1 MATFYSATAA
11 NVIMA
16 LSIAET
22 ATNTNE
28 NTSTISWALKGWYVG
43 PSSGAGWYSNRYHD
57 ISVVING
64 TTAFSRG
71 SDVDALISIGTDHPN
86 EANALTIAS
95 GTMSISH
102 GSDGSKTLSAS
113 FSCKY
118 KWLATSAWSASG
130 TMALTQIARAS
141 QPSCIT
147 YPATTE
153 NIGYMGDTIYIH
165 TNRASASF
173 THTVRYAWG
182 SKSGTIGTNVEN
194 NIQWTIPIELASE
207 IPSQYSGWGT
217 IYCDTYYGGTF
228 VGTKS
233 VVFKASV
240 PSSTAPTVTITLE
253 RPRTT
258 TPAVTGYVQG
268 VDQLKVTISA
278 TGKYGATITS
288 YSSTVGG
295 TAYSGSTYTT
305 GILTKSG
312 AIRVTATVA
321 DSRGWKTTVS
331 KDITV
336 QAYTA
341 PAVTGVSSYRCKSAT
356 DASLNAAGAYICIKP
371 SGSITPL
378 GSTNGRKCTIYW
390 KKATET
396 GWQSKVLDMS
406 DYTVSGYVIVSADT
420 AASYNICV
428 RLQDS
433 FKLIDYYGSDVMSA
447 SAFIDILLS
456 SETDDAKRG
465 IAIGKVAELEDTVDL
480 GWKLVARKSIHSDD
494 WIECDT
500 LYSNN
505 GVELSHKTPYVDF
518 HYAKSTAD
526 YTARLIEMSKGVITA
541 INSISSGSDRRLK
554 KGIKA
559 IDDRYMQLIEALAP
573 KLYRYKKADGH
584 LSAGLIAQ
592 DVLQAER
599 QCGLDDSVL
608 VRGTGRYIPDPKD
621 PSKKIIDYFSIDYNC
636 LTVLQLQ
643 YFLCR
648 CKSLEDRIINMEK
661 DMAAL
666 KKEKEE

>member
-1 MATFYSATAA
+1 METFYSAVAA
-11 NVIMA
+11 DVKMA
-16 LSIAET
+16 LRVTE
-22 ATNTNE
+22 
-28 NTSTISWALKGWYVG
+28 TSTDVNSNSSVVSWALIGWLVG
-43 PSSGAGWYSNRYHD
+43 SNWYSNNSHD

-64 TTAFSRG
+64 ATVFSRASG
-71 SDVDALISIGTDHPN
+71 TKVTISIGTDHKTESNPV
-86 EANALTIAS
+86 TIAS
-95 GTMSISH
+95 GTATIPH
-102 GSDGSKTLSAS
+102 NADGSKTLSVS
-113 FSCKY
+113 FSCAY
-118 KWLATSAWSASG
+118 KWVASSAWSSSG

-141 QPSCIT
+141 QPSCVT
-147 YPATTE
+147 YPDTTQD
-153 NIGYMGDTIYIH
+153 IGYMGSTIYIH

-182 SKSGTIGTNVEN
+182 SKSGTIATGVEN
-194 NIQWTIPIELASE
+194 NCQWTIPLDLATE
-207 IPSQYSGWGT
+207 IPNQYSGWGT

-240 PSSTAPTVTITLE
+240 PSSTAPAVTITLE
-253 RPRTT
+253 RPRST

-288 YSSTVGG
+288 YSSTVDGA
-295 TAYSGSTYTT
+295 AYSGSTYTT

-312 AIRVTATVA
+312 AIRVTATVT

-341 PAVTGVSSYRCKSAT
+341 PAVTGVSAYRCKSAT

-406 DYTVSGYVIVSADT
+406 AYTLSGYVIVSADT

-447 SAFIDILLS
+447 SAFIDILLAS
-456 SETDDAKRG
+456 DSDTTKKG
-465 IAIGKVAELEDTVDL
+465 MAIGKVAEVEGALDV
-480 GWKLVARKSIHSDD
+480 GWNLIARKGFD
-494 WIECDT
+494 WQGMPLT
-500 LYSNN
+500 YF
-505 GVELSHKTPYVDF
+505 TPTVNVSGDYYGKYGC
-518 HYAKSTAD
+518 YAK
-526 YTARLIEMSKGVITA
+526 IGHVA
-541 INSISSGSDRRLK
+541 IVVLMVQIKSVSGSVPSEIQITLPDALK
-554 KGIKA
+554 A
-559 IDDRYMQLIEALAP
+559 VD
-573 KLYRYKKADGH
+573 H
-584 LSAGLIAQ
+584 W
-592 DVLQAER
+592 LQPSHPIVGQWGGTFLGVFR
-599 QCGLDDSVL
+599 QNQN
-608 VRGTGRYIPDPKD
+608 
-621 PSKKIIDYFSIDYNC
+621 SKV
-636 LTVLQLQ
+636 LTVLPASNVTAGTYLANGCYTFFVQ
-643 YFLCR
+643 
-648 CKSLEDRIINMEK
+648 
-661 DMAAL
+661 
-666 KKEKEE
+666 

>member
-1 MATFYSATAA
+1 MATFYSAVAA
-11 NVIMA
+11 DVRMA
-16 LSIAET
+16 LRITET
-22 ATNTNE
+22 GTDTNN
-28 NTSTISWALKGWYVG
+28 NSSTVSWALIGWLVG
-43 PSSGAGWYSNRYHD
+43 SNWYSNSSHN

-64 TTAFSRG
+64 ATVFSRA
-71 SDVDALISIGTDHPN
+71 SETKVTISIGTDHTT
-86 EANALTIAS
+86 EANPVTIAS
-95 GTMSISH
+95 GTATIPH
-102 GSDGSKTLSAS
+102 DSDGSKTLSAS
-113 FSCKY
+113 FRCAY
-118 KWLATSAWSASG
+118 KWVASSAWSASG

-141 QPSCIT
+141 QPSCVT
-147 YPATTE
+147 YPGTTQD
-153 NIGYMGDTIYIH
+153 IGYMGSTIYIH

-182 SKSGTIGTNVEN
+182 SKSGTIATGVEN
-194 NIQWTIPIELASE
+194 NCQWTIPLDLATE
-207 IPSQYSGWGT
+207 IPNQYSGWGT

-240 PSSTAPTVTITLE
+240 PSSTAPAVTITLE
-253 RPRTT
+253 RPRST

-288 YSSTVGG
+288 YSSTVDGA
-295 TAYSGSTYTT
+295 AYSGSTYTT

-312 AIRVTATVA
+312 AIRVTATVT

-341 PAVTGVSSYRCKSAT
+341 PAVTGVSAYRCKSAT

-406 DYTVSGYVIVSADT
+406 AYTLSGYVIVSADT

-447 SAFIDILLS
+447 SAFIDILLAS
-456 SETDDAKRG
+456 DSDTTKKG
-465 IAIGKVAELEDTVDL
+465 MAIGKVAEVEGALDV
-480 GWKLVARKSIHSDD
+480 GWNLIARKGFD
-494 WIECDT
+494 WQGMPLT
-500 LYSNN
+500 YF
-505 GVELSHKTPYVDF
+505 TPTVNVSGEYYGKYGC
-518 HYAKSTAD
+518 YAK
-526 YTARLIEMSKGVITA
+526 IGHVA
-541 INSISSGSDRRLK
+541 IVVLMVQIKSVSGSVPSEIQITLPDALK
-554 KGIKA
+554 A
-559 IDDRYMQLIEALAP
+559 VD
-573 KLYRYKKADGH
+573 H
-584 LSAGLIAQ
+584 W
-592 DVLQAER
+592 LQPSHPIVGQWGGTFLGVFR
-599 QCGLDDSVL
+599 QNQNSTV
-608 VRGTGRYIPDPKD
+608 
-621 PSKKIIDYFSIDYNC
+621 
-636 LTVLQLQ
+636 LTVLPASNVTAGTYLANGCYTFFVQ
-643 YFLCR
+643 
-648 CKSLEDRIINMEK
+648 
-661 DMAAL
+661 
-666 KKEKEE
+666 

>member
-1 MATFYSATAA
+1 MATFYSAVAA
-11 NVIMA
+11 DVKMA
-16 LSIAET
+16 LRVTE
-22 ATNTNE
+22 
-28 NTSTISWALKGWYVG
+28 TSTDVNSNSSTVSWALIGWLVG
-43 PSSGAGWYSNRYHD
+43 SNWYSNNSHD

-64 TTAFSRG
+64 ATVFSRASG
-71 SDVDALISIGTDHPN
+71 TKVTISIGTDHTT
-86 EANALTIAS
+86 EANPVTIAS
-95 GTMSISH
+95 GTATIPH
-102 GSDGSKTLSAS
+102 NADGSKTLSVS
-113 FSCKY
+113 FSCAY
-118 KWLATSAWSASG
+118 KWVASSAWSASG

-147 YPATTE
+147 YPASTE

-173 THTVRYAWG
+173 SHTVRYAWG

-258 TPAVTGYVQG
+258 TPAVTGYVQR

-288 YSSTVGG
+288 YSSTVDG
-295 TAYSGSTYTT
+295 TTYSGSTYTT
-305 GILTKSG
+305 GILAKSG
-312 AIRVTATVA
+312 AIRVTATVT

-341 PAVTGVSSYRCKSAT
+341 PAVTGVSAYRCKSAT

-371 SGSITPL
+371 SGSVTPL

-406 DYTVSGYVIVSADT
+406 AYTLSGYVIIPADT

-447 SAFIDILLS
+447 AAFIDILLAS
-456 SETDDAKRG
+456 DSDTTKKG
-465 IAIGKVAELEDTVDL
+465 MAIGKVAEVEGALDV
-480 GWKLVARKSIHSDD
+480 GWNLIARKNFD
-494 WIECDT
+494 WQGMPLT
-500 LYSNN
+500 YF
-505 GVELSHKTPYVDF
+505 TPTVNVSGEYYGKYGC
-518 HYAKSTAD
+518 YAK
-526 YTARLIEMSKGVITA
+526 IGHVA
-541 INSISSGSDRRLK
+541 IVVLMVQIKSVSGSVPSEIQITLPDALK
-554 KGIKA
+554 A
-559 IDDRYMQLIEALAP
+559 VD
-573 KLYRYKKADGH
+573 H
-584 LSAGLIAQ
+584 W
-592 DVLQAER
+592 LQPSHPIVGQWGGTFLGVFR
-599 QCGLDDSVL
+599 QNQNSE
-608 VRGTGRYIPDPKD
+608 I
-621 PSKKIIDYFSIDYNC
+621 
-636 LTVLQLQ
+636 LTVLPASSVTAGTYLANGCYTFIVQ
-643 YFLCR
+643 
-648 CKSLEDRIINMEK
+648 
-661 DMAAL
+661 
-666 KKEKEE
+666 

>member
-1 MATFYSATAA
+1 MATFYSAVAA
-11 NVIMA
+11 DVRMA
-16 LSIAET
+16 LRITET
-22 ATNTNE
+22 GTDTNN
-28 NTSTISWALKGWYVG
+28 NSSTVSWALIGWLVG
-43 PSSGAGWYSNRYHD
+43 SNWYSNSSHN

-64 TTAFSRG
+64 ATVFSRA
-71 SDVDALISIGTDHPN
+71 SETKVTISIGTDHTT
-86 EANALTIAS
+86 EANPVTIAS
-95 GTMSISH
+95 GTATIPH
-102 GSDGSKTLSAS
+102 DSDSSKTLSAS
-113 FSCKY
+113 FRCAY
-118 KWLATSAWSASG
+118 KWVASSAWSASG

-141 QPSCIT
+141 QPSCVT
-147 YPATTE
+147 YPGTTQD
-153 NIGYMGDTIYIH
+153 IGYMGSTIYIH

-182 SKSGTIGTNVEN
+182 SKSGTIATGVEN
-194 NIQWTIPIELASE
+194 NCQWTIPLDLATES
-207 IPSQYSGWGT
+207 PNQYSGWGT

-240 PSSTAPTVTITLE
+240 PSSTAPAVTITLE
-253 RPRTT
+253 RPRST

-288 YSSTVGG
+288 YSSTVDGA
-295 TAYSGSTYTT
+295 AYSGSTYTT

-312 AIRVTATVA
+312 AIRVTATVT

-341 PAVTGVSSYRCKSAT
+341 PAVTGVSAYRCKSAT

-406 DYTVSGYVIVSADT
+406 AYTLSGYVIVSADT

-447 SAFIDILLS
+447 SAFIDILLAS
-456 SETDDAKRG
+456 DSDTTKKG
-465 IAIGKVAELEDTVDL
+465 MAIGKVAEVEGALDV
-480 GWKLVARKSIHSDD
+480 GWNLIARKGFD
-494 WIECDT
+494 WQGMPLT
-500 LYSNN
+500 YF
-505 GVELSHKTPYVDF
+505 TPTVNVSGEYYGKYGC
-518 HYAKSTAD
+518 YAK
-526 YTARLIEMSKGVITA
+526 IGHVA
-541 INSISSGSDRRLK
+541 IVVLMVQIKSVSGSVPSEIQITLPDALK
-554 KGIKA
+554 A
-559 IDDRYMQLIEALAP
+559 VD
-573 KLYRYKKADGH
+573 H
-584 LSAGLIAQ
+584 W
-592 DVLQAER
+592 LQPSHPIVGQWGGTFLGVFR
-599 QCGLDDSVL
+599 QNQN
-608 VRGTGRYIPDPKD
+608 
-621 PSKKIIDYFSIDYNC
+621 SKV
-636 LTVLQLQ
+636 LTVLPASNVTAGTYLANGCYTFFVQ
-643 YFLCR
+643 
-648 CKSLEDRIINMEK
+648 
-661 DMAAL
+661 
-666 KKEKEE
+666 

>member
-1 MATFYSATAA
+1 MATFYSAVAA
-11 NVIMA
+11 DVKMA
-16 LSIAET
+16 LRVTE
-22 ATNTNE
+22 
-28 NTSTISWALKGWYVG
+28 TSTDVNSNSSTVSWALIGWLVG
-43 PSSGAGWYSNRYHD
+43 SNWYSNNSHD

-64 TTAFSRG
+64 ATVFSRASG
-71 SDVDALISIGTDHPN
+71 TKVTISIGTDHTT
-86 EANALTIAS
+86 EANPVTIAS
-95 GTMSISH
+95 GTATIPH
-102 GSDGSKTLSAS
+102 NADGSKTLSVS
-113 FSCKY
+113 FSCTY
-118 KWLATSAWSASG
+118 KWVASSAWSASG

-141 QPSCIT
+141 QPSCVT
-147 YPATTE
+147 YPGTTQD
-153 NIGYMGDTIYIH
+153 IGYMGSTIYIH

-182 SKSGTIGTNVEN
+182 SKSGTIATGVEN
-194 NIQWTIPIELASE
+194 NCQWTIPLDLATE
-207 IPSQYSGWGT
+207 IPNQYSGWGT

-240 PSSTAPTVTITLE
+240 PSSTAPAVTITLE
-253 RPRTT
+253 RPRST

-288 YSSTVGG
+288 YSSTVDGA
-295 TAYSGSTYTT
+295 AYSGSTYTT

-312 AIRVTATVA
+312 AIRVTATVT

-341 PAVTGVSSYRCKSAT
+341 PAVTGVSAYRCKSAT

-406 DYTVSGYVIVSADT
+406 AYTLSGYVIVSADT

-447 SAFIDILLS
+447 SAFIDILLAS
-456 SETDDAKRG
+456 DSDTTKKG
-465 IAIGKVAELEDTVDL
+465 MAIGKVAEVEGALDV
-480 GWKLVARKSIHSDD
+480 GWNLIARKGFD
-494 WIECDT
+494 WQGMPLT
-500 LYSNN
+500 YF
-505 GVELSHKTPYVDF
+505 TPTVNVSGEYYGKYGC
-518 HYAKSTAD
+518 YAK
-526 YTARLIEMSKGVITA
+526 IGHVA
-541 INSISSGSDRRLK
+541 IVVLMVQIKSVSGSVPSEIQITLPDALK
-554 KGIKA
+554 A
-559 IDDRYMQLIEALAP
+559 VD
-573 KLYRYKKADGH
+573 H
-584 LSAGLIAQ
+584 W
-592 DVLQAER
+592 LQPYHPIVGQWGGTFLGVFR
-599 QCGLDDSVL
+599 QNQN
-608 VRGTGRYIPDPKD
+608 
-621 PSKKIIDYFSIDYNC
+621 SKV
-636 LTVLQLQ
+636 LTVLPASNVTAGTYLANGCYTFFVQ
-643 YFLCR
+643 
-648 CKSLEDRIINMEK
+648 
-661 DMAAL
+661 
-666 KKEKEE
+666 

>member
-1 MATFYSATAA
+1 MATFYSAVAA
-11 NVIMA
+11 DVKMA
-16 LSIAET
+16 LRVTE
-22 ATNTNE
+22 
-28 NTSTISWALKGWYVG
+28 TSTDVNSNSSTVSWALLGWLVG
-43 PSSGAGWYSNRYHD
+43 SNWYSNNSHD

-64 TTAFSRG
+64 ATVFSRASG
-71 SDVDALISIGTDHPN
+71 TKVTISIGTDHTT
-86 EANALTIAS
+86 EANPVTIAS
-95 GTMSISH
+95 GTATIPH
-102 GSDGSKTLSAS
+102 NADGSKTLSVS
-113 FSCKY
+113 FSCTY
-118 KWLATSAWSASG
+118 KWVASSAWSASG

-141 QPSCIT
+141 QPSCVT
-147 YPATTE
+147 YPGTTQD
-153 NIGYMGDTIYIH
+153 IGYMGSTIYIH

-182 SKSGTIGTNVEN
+182 SKSGTIATGVEN
-194 NIQWTIPIELASE
+194 NCQWTIPLDLATE
-207 IPSQYSGWGT
+207 IPNQYSGWGT

-240 PSSTAPTVTITLE
+240 PSSTAPAVTITLE
-253 RPRTT
+253 RPRST

-288 YSSTVGG
+288 YSSTVDGA
-295 TAYSGSTYTT
+295 AYSGSTYTT

-312 AIRVTATVA
+312 AIRVTATVT

-341 PAVTGVSSYRCKSAT
+341 PAVTGVSAYRCKSAT

-406 DYTVSGYVIVSADT
+406 AYTLSGYVIVSADT

-447 SAFIDILLS
+447 SAFIDILLAS
-456 SETDDAKRG
+456 DSDTTKKG
-465 IAIGKVAELEDTVDL
+465 MAIGKVAEVEGALDV
-480 GWKLVARKSIHSDD
+480 GWNLIARKGFD
-494 WIECDT
+494 WQGMPLT
-500 LYSNN
+500 YF
-505 GVELSHKTPYVDF
+505 TPTVNVSGEYYGKYGC
-518 HYAKSTAD
+518 YAK
-526 YTARLIEMSKGVITA
+526 IGHVA
-541 INSISSGSDRRLK
+541 IVVLMVQIKSVSGSVPSEIQITLPDALK
-554 KGIKA
+554 A
-559 IDDRYMQLIEALAP
+559 VD
-573 KLYRYKKADGH
+573 H
-584 LSAGLIAQ
+584 W
-592 DVLQAER
+592 LQPSHPIVGQWGGTFLGVFR
-599 QCGLDDSVL
+599 QNQN
-608 VRGTGRYIPDPKD
+608 
-621 PSKKIIDYFSIDYNC
+621 SKV
-636 LTVLQLQ
+636 LTVLPASNVTAGTYLANGCYTFFVQ
-643 YFLCR
+643 
-648 CKSLEDRIINMEK
+648 
-661 DMAAL
+661 
-666 KKEKEE
+666 

>member
-1 MATFYSATAA
+1 MATFYSAVAA
-11 NVIMA
+11 DVKMA
-16 LSIAET
+16 LRVTE
-22 ATNTNE
+22 
-28 NTSTISWALKGWYVG
+28 TSTDVNSNSSTVSWALIGWLVG
-43 PSSGAGWYSNRYHD
+43 SNWYSNDSHD
-57 ISVVING
+57 ITVIVNG
-64 TTAFSRG
+64 NTVFSRASG
-71 SDVDALISIGTDHPN
+71 TKVKISIGTDHKTESNPV
-86 EANALTIAS
+86 TIAS
-95 GTMSISH
+95 GTATVPH
-102 GSDGSKTLSAS
+102 NADGSKTLSVS
-113 FSCKY
+113 FNCAY
-118 KWLATSAWSASG
+118 KWVASSAWSASG
-130 TMALTQIARAS
+130 TMSLTQIARAS
-141 QPSCIT
+141 QPSCVT
-147 YPATTE
+147 FPTTTE
-153 NIGYMGDTIYIH
+153 DVGYMGDTIRIH
-165 TNRASASF
+165 MNRASTSF

-182 SKSGTIGTNVEN
+182 SKSGTIATEVGDNVE
-194 NIQWTIPIELASE
+194 WTIPLDLATE
-207 IPSQYSGWGT
+207 IPNQYSGWGS
-217 IYCDTYYGGTF
+217 IYCDTYYGNTF

-233 VVFKASV
+233 VVFKASA
-240 PSSTAPTVTITLE
+240 PSSTSPTVSISLE

-278 TGKYGATITS
+278 TGKYGASITG
-288 YSSTVGG
+288 YSSTVDG
-295 TAYSGSTYTT
+295 TSYSGSTYTT
-305 GILTKSG
+305 GTLAKSG
-312 AIRVTATVA
+312 AIRVTATVT

-336 QAYTA
+336 QAYAA
-341 PAVTGVSSYRCKSAT
+341 PTVTGVSAYRCKSASDT
-356 DASLNAAGAYICIKP
+356 SSDASGAYICIKP
-371 SGSITPL
+371 TGSVTPL
-378 GSTNGRKCTIYW
+378 GSTNGRLCTVYW
-390 KKATET
+390 KKATEAS
-396 GWQSKVLDMS
+396 WQSKTLSMS
-406 DYTVSGYVIVSADT
+406 AYTLSGYVIVSADT

-433 FKLIDYYGSDVMSA
+433 FRQIDYYTPDVMSA
-447 SAFIDILLS
+447 SAFIDILLA

-480 GWKLVARKSIHSDD
+480 GWKLVVRKSIHSDD
-494 WIECDT
+494 WIECET

-621 PSKKIIDYFSIDYNC
+621 PSKKIVDYFSIDYNC

-643 YFLCR
+643 YFLRR

>member
-1 MATFYSATAA
+1 MATFYSAVAA
-11 NVIMA
+11 DVKMA
-16 LSIAET
+16 LRVTE
-22 ATNTNE
+22 
-28 NTSTISWALKGWYVG
+28 TSTDVNSNSSTVSWALIGWLVG
-43 PSSGAGWYSNRYHD
+43 SNWYSNNSHD

-64 TTAFSRG
+64 ATVFSRASG
-71 SDVDALISIGTDHPN
+71 TKVTISIGTDHTT
-86 EANALTIAS
+86 EANPVTIAS
-95 GTMSISH
+95 GTATIPH
-102 GSDGSKTLSAS
+102 NADGSKTLSVS
-113 FSCKY
+113 FSCTY
-118 KWLATSAWSASG
+118 KWVASSAWSASG

-141 QPSCIT
+141 QPSCVT
-147 YPATTE
+147 YPGTTQD
-153 NIGYMGDTIYIH
+153 IGYMGSTIYIH

-182 SKSGTIGTNVEN
+182 SKSGTIATGVEN
-194 NIQWTIPIELASE
+194 NCQWTIPLDLATE
-207 IPSQYSGWGT
+207 IPNQYSGWGT

-240 PSSTAPTVTITLE
+240 PSSTAPAVTITLE
-253 RPRTT
+253 RPRST

-288 YSSTVGG
+288 YSSTVDGA
-295 TAYSGSTYTT
+295 AYSGSTYTT

-312 AIRVTATVA
+312 AIRVTATVT

-341 PAVTGVSSYRCKSAT
+341 PAVTGVSAYRCKSAT

-406 DYTVSGYVIVSADT
+406 AYTLSGYVIVSADT

-447 SAFIDILLS
+447 SAFIDILLAS
-456 SETDDAKRG
+456 DSDTTKKG
-465 IAIGKVAELEDTVDL
+465 MAIGKVAEVEGALDV
-480 GWKLVARKSIHSDD
+480 GWNLIARKGFD
-494 WIECDT
+494 WQGMPLT
-500 LYSNN
+500 YF
-505 GVELSHKTPYVDF
+505 TPTVNVSGEYYGKYGC
-518 HYAKSTAD
+518 YAK
-526 YTARLIEMSKGVITA
+526 IGHVA
-541 INSISSGSDRRLK
+541 IVVLMVQIKSVSGSVPSEIQITLPDALK
-554 KGIKA
+554 A
-559 IDDRYMQLIEALAP
+559 VD
-573 KLYRYKKADGH
+573 H
-584 LSAGLIAQ
+584 W
-592 DVLQAER
+592 LQPSHPIVGQWGGTFLGVFR
-599 QCGLDDSVL
+599 QNQN
-608 VRGTGRYIPDPKD
+608 
-621 PSKKIIDYFSIDYNC
+621 SKV
-636 LTVLQLQ
+636 LTVLPASNVTAGTYLANGCYTFFVQ
-643 YFLCR
+643 
-648 CKSLEDRIINMEK
+648 
-661 DMAAL
+661 
-666 KKEKEE
+666 

>member
-1 MATFYSATAA
+1 MATFYSAVAA
-11 NVIMA
+11 DVKMA
-16 LSIAET
+16 LRVTET
-22 ATNTNE
+22 SADVNSNS
-28 NTSTISWALKGWYVG
+28 STVSWALIGWLVG
-43 PSSGAGWYSNRYHD
+43 SNWYSNNSHD

-64 TTAFSRG
+64 ATVFSRASG
-71 SDVDALISIGTDHPN
+71 TKVTISIGTDHTT
-86 EANALTIAS
+86 EANPVTIAS
-95 GTMSISH
+95 GTATIPH
-102 GSDGSKTLSAS
+102 NADGSKTLSVS
-113 FSCKY
+113 FSCAY
-118 KWLATSAWSASG
+118 KWVASSAWSASG

-182 SKSGTIGTNVEN
+182 SKSGTIATGVEN
-194 NIQWTIPIELASE
+194 NCQWTIPLDLATE
-207 IPSQYSGWGT
+207 IPNQYSGWGS
-217 IYCDTYYGGTF
+217 IYCDTYYGSTF
-228 VGTKS
+228 IGTKS

-240 PSSTAPTVTITLE
+240 PSSTAPAVTITLE
-253 RPRTT
+253 RPRST

-288 YSSTVGG
+288 YSSTVDG
-295 TAYSGSTYTT
+295 TTYSGSTYTT
-305 GILTKSG
+305 GILAKSG
-312 AIRVTATVA
+312 AIRVTATIT

-341 PAVTGVSSYRCKSAT
+341 PAVTSVSAYRCKSAT

-406 DYTVSGYVIVSADT
+406 AYTLSGYVIVSADT

-447 SAFIDILLS
+447 SAFIDILLAS
-456 SETDDAKRG
+456 DSDTTKKG
-465 IAIGKVAELEDTVDL
+465 MAIGKVAEVEGALDV
-480 GWKLVARKSIHSDD
+480 GWNLIARKNFD
-494 WIECDT
+494 WQGMPIT
-500 LYSNN
+500 YF
-505 GVELSHKTPYVDF
+505 TPTVNVSGEYYGKYGC
-518 HYAKSTAD
+518 YAK
-526 YTARLIEMSKGVITA
+526 IGHVA
-541 INSISSGSDRRLK
+541 IVVLMVQIKSVSGSVPSEIQITLPDALK
-554 KGIKA
+554 A
-559 IDDRYMQLIEALAP
+559 VD
-573 KLYRYKKADGH
+573 H
-584 LSAGLIAQ
+584 W
-592 DVLQAER
+592 LQPSHPIVGQWGGTFLGVFR
-599 QCGLDDSVL
+599 QNQN
-608 VRGTGRYIPDPKD
+608 
-621 PSKKIIDYFSIDYNC
+621 SKV
-636 LTVLQLQ
+636 LTVLPASGITSGTYLANGCYTFFVQ
-643 YFLCR
+643 
-648 CKSLEDRIINMEK
+648 
-661 DMAAL
+661 
-666 KKEKEE
+666 

>member
-1 MATFYSATAA
+1 MATFYSAVAA
-11 NVIMA
+11 DVRMA
-16 LSIAET
+16 LRITET
-22 ATNTNE
+22 GTDTNSNS
-28 NTSTISWALKGWYVG
+28 STVSWALIGWFVG
-43 PSSGAGWYSNRYHD
+43 SNWYSNDSHD

-64 TTAFSRG
+64 ATVFSRASG
-71 SDVDALISIGTDHPN
+71 TKVKISIGTDHAS
-86 EANALTIAS
+86 EANPVTIAS
-95 GTMSISH
+95 GTATIPH
-102 GSDGSKTLSAS
+102 DSDGSKTLSAS
-113 FSCKY
+113 FSCAY
-118 KWLATSAWSASG
+118 KWVASSAWSASG

-147 YPATTE
+147 YPASTE

-173 THTVRYAWG
+173 THTLRYAWG
-182 SKSGTIGTNVEN
+182 SKTGTIGTNVEN

-207 IPSQYSGWGT
+207 IPSQYNGWGT
-217 IYCDTYYGGTF
+217 IYCDTYYGSTF
-228 VGTKS
+228 IGTKS

-295 TAYSGSTYTT
+295 TAYSGSAYTT

-356 DASLNAAGAYICIKP
+356 DASLNATGAYICIKP

-406 DYTVSGYVIVSADT
+406 AYTVSGYVIVSADT

-447 SAFIDILLS
+447 AAFVDILLAS
-456 SETDDAKRG
+456 DSDTTKKG
-465 IAIGKVAELEDTVDL
+465 MAIGKVAEVEGALDV
-480 GWKLVARKSIHSDD
+480 GWNLIARKGFD
-494 WIECDT
+494 WQGMPLT
-500 LYSNN
+500 YF
-505 GVELSHKTPYVDF
+505 TPTVNVSGEYYGKYGC
-518 HYAKSTAD
+518 YAK
-526 YTARLIEMSKGVITA
+526 IGHVA
-541 INSISSGSDRRLK
+541 IVVLMVQIKSVSGSVPSEIQITLPDALK
-554 KGIKA
+554 A
-559 IDDRYMQLIEALAP
+559 VD
-573 KLYRYKKADGH
+573 H
-584 LSAGLIAQ
+584 W
-592 DVLQAER
+592 LQPSHPIVGQWGGTFLGVFR
-599 QCGLDDSVL
+599 QNQN
-608 VRGTGRYIPDPKD
+608 
-621 PSKKIIDYFSIDYNC
+621 SKV
-636 LTVLQLQ
+636 LTVLPASGVTAGTYLANGCYTFFVQ
-643 YFLCR
+643 
-648 CKSLEDRIINMEK
+648 
-661 DMAAL
+661 
-666 KKEKEE
+666 

>member
-1 MATFYSATAA
+1 MATFYSAVAA
-11 NVIMA
+11 DVKMA
-16 LSIAET
+16 LRVTE
-22 ATNTNE
+22 
-28 NTSTISWALKGWYVG
+28 TSTDVNSNSSVVSWALIGWLVG
-43 PSSGAGWYSNRYHD
+43 SNWYSNDSHD
-57 ISVVING
+57 ITIIVNG
-64 TTAFSRG
+64 NTVFSRASG
-71 SDVDALISIGTDHPN
+71 TKVKISIGTDHKTESNPV
-86 EANALTIAS
+86 TIAS
-95 GTMSISH
+95 GTATVPH
-102 GSDGSKTLSAS
+102 NADGSKTLSVS
-113 FSCKY
+113 FNCAY
-118 KWLATSAWSASG
+118 KWVASSAWSASG

-182 SKSGTIGTNVEN
+182 SKSGTIATGVGDNTK
-194 NIQWTIPIELASE
+194 WTIPLDLATE
-207 IPSQYSGWGT
+207 IPNQYSGWGS
-217 IYCDTYYGGTF
+217 IYCDTYYGSTF

-233 VVFKASV
+233 VVFKASA
-240 PSSTAPTVTITLE
+240 PSSTSPTVSISLE

-288 YSSTVGG
+288 YSSTVDG
-295 TAYSGSTYTT
+295 TTYSGSTYTT
-305 GILTKSG
+305 GILAKSG
-312 AIRVTATVA
+312 AIRVTATVT

-341 PAVTGVSSYRCKSAT
+341 PAVTGVSAYRCKSAT

-406 DYTVSGYVIVSADT
+406 AYTLSGYVIVSADT

-447 SAFIDILLS
+447 SAFIDILLAS
-456 SETDDAKRG
+456 DSDTTKKG
-465 IAIGKVAELEDTVDL
+465 MAIGKVAEVEGALDV
-480 GWKLVARKSIHSDD
+480 GWNLIARKGFD
-494 WIECDT
+494 WQGMPLT
-500 LYSNN
+500 YF
-505 GVELSHKTPYVDF
+505 TPTVNVSGEYYGKYGC
-518 HYAKSTAD
+518 YAK
-526 YTARLIEMSKGVITA
+526 IGHVA
-541 INSISSGSDRRLK
+541 IVVLMVQIKSVSGSVPSEIQITLPDALK
-554 KGIKA
+554 A
-559 IDDRYMQLIEALAP
+559 VD
-573 KLYRYKKADGH
+573 H
-584 LSAGLIAQ
+584 W
-592 DVLQAER
+592 LQPSHPIVGQWGGTFLGVFR
-599 QCGLDDSVL
+599 QNQN
-608 VRGTGRYIPDPKD
+608 
-621 PSKKIIDYFSIDYNC
+621 SKV
-636 LTVLQLQ
+636 LTVLPASNVTAGTYLANGCYTFFVQ
-643 YFLCR
+643 
-648 CKSLEDRIINMEK
+648 
-661 DMAAL
+661 
-666 KKEKEE
+666 

>member
-1 MATFYSATAA
+1 MATFYSAVAA
-11 NVIMA
+11 DVKMA
-16 LSIAET
+16 LRVTE
-22 ATNTNE
+22 
-28 NTSTISWALKGWYVG
+28 TSTDVNSNSSTVSWALIGWL
-43 PSSGAGWYSNRYHD
+43 AGSNWYSNNSHD

-64 TTAFSRG
+64 ATVFSRASG
-71 SDVDALISIGTDHPN
+71 TKVTISIGTDHTT
-86 EANALTIAS
+86 EANPVTIAS
-95 GTMSISH
+95 GTATIPH
-102 GSDGSKTLSAS
+102 NADGSKTLSVS
-113 FSCKY
+113 FSCAY
-118 KWLATSAWSASG
+118 KWVASSAWSASG

-147 YPATTE
+147 YPASTE

-288 YSSTVGG
+288 YSSTVDG
-295 TAYSGSTYTT
+295 TTYSGSTYTT
-305 GILTKSG
+305 GILAKSG
-312 AIRVTATVA
+312 AIRVTATVT

-341 PAVTGVSSYRCKSAT
+341 PAVTGVSAYRCKSAT

-406 DYTVSGYVIVSADT
+406 AYRLSGYVIVSADT

-447 SAFIDILLS
+447 SAFIDILLAS
-456 SETDDAKRG
+456 DSDTTKKG
-465 IAIGKVAELEDTVDL
+465 MAIGKVAEVEGALDV
-480 GWKLVARKSIHSDD
+480 GWNLIARKNFD
-494 WIECDT
+494 WQGMPLT
-500 LYSNN
+500 YF
-505 GVELSHKTPYVDF
+505 TPTVNVSGEYYGKYGC
-518 HYAKSTAD
+518 YAK
-526 YTARLIEMSKGVITA
+526 IGHVA
-541 INSISSGSDRRLK
+541 IVVLMVQIKSVSGSVPSEIQITLPDALK
-554 KGIKA
+554 A
-559 IDDRYMQLIEALAP
+559 VD
-573 KLYRYKKADGH
+573 H
-584 LSAGLIAQ
+584 W
-592 DVLQAER
+592 LQPSHPIVGQWGGTFLGVFR
-599 QCGLDDSVL
+599 QNQNSTV
-608 VRGTGRYIPDPKD
+608 
-621 PSKKIIDYFSIDYNC
+621 
-636 LTVLQLQ
+636 LTVLPASNVTAGTYLANGCYTFFVQ
-643 YFLCR
+643 
-648 CKSLEDRIINMEK
+648 
-661 DMAAL
+661 
-666 KKEKEE
+666 

>member
-1 MATFYSATAA
+1 MATFYSAVAA
-11 NVIMA
+11 DVKMA
-16 LSIAET
+16 LRVTE
-22 ATNTNE
+22 
-28 NTSTISWALKGWYVG
+28 TSTDVNSNSSTVSWALIGWLVG
-43 PSSGAGWYSNRYHD
+43 SNWYSNNSHD

-64 TTAFSRG
+64 ATVFSRASG
-71 SDVDALISIGTDHPN
+71 TKVTISIGTDHTT
-86 EANALTIAS
+86 EANPVTIAS
-95 GTMSISH
+95 GTATITH
-102 GSDGSKTLSAS
+102 NADGSKTLSVS
-113 FSCKY
+113 FSCAY
-118 KWLATSAWSASG
+118 KWVASSAWSASG

-147 YPATTE
+147 YPASTE

-182 SKSGTIGTNVEN
+182 SKSGTIATGVGDNTK
-194 NIQWTIPIELASE
+194 WTIPLDLATE
-207 IPSQYSGWGT
+207 IPNQYSGWGT

-288 YSSTVGG
+288 YSSTVDG
-295 TAYSGSTYTT
+295 TTYSGSTYTT
-305 GILTKSG
+305 GMLAKSG
-312 AIRVTATVA
+312 AIRVTATVT

-341 PAVTGVSSYRCKSAT
+341 PAVTGVSAYRCKSAT

-406 DYTVSGYVIVSADT
+406 AYTLSGYVIVSADT

-447 SAFIDILLS
+447 SAFIDILLAS
-456 SETDDAKRG
+456 DSDTTKKG
-465 IAIGKVAELEDTVDL
+465 MAIGKVAEVEGALDV
-480 GWKLVARKSIHSDD
+480 GWNLIARKGFD
-494 WIECDT
+494 WQGMPLT
-500 LYSNN
+500 YF
-505 GVELSHKTPYVDF
+505 TPTVNVSGEYYGKYGC
-518 HYAKSTAD
+518 YAK
-526 YTARLIEMSKGVITA
+526 IGHVA
-541 INSISSGSDRRLK
+541 IVVLMVQIKSVSGSVPSEIQITLPDALK
-554 KGIKA
+554 A
-559 IDDRYMQLIEALAP
+559 VD
-573 KLYRYKKADGH
+573 H
-584 LSAGLIAQ
+584 W
-592 DVLQAER
+592 LQPSHPIVGQWGGTFLGVFR
-599 QCGLDDSVL
+599 QNQN
-608 VRGTGRYIPDPKD
+608 
-621 PSKKIIDYFSIDYNC
+621 SKV
-636 LTVLQLQ
+636 LTVLPASGITAGTYLANGCYTFFVQ
-643 YFLCR
+643 
-648 CKSLEDRIINMEK
+648 
-661 DMAAL
+661 
-666 KKEKEE
+666 

>member
-1 MATFYSATAA
+1 MATFYSAVAA
-11 NVIMA
+11 DVKMA
-16 LSIAET
+16 LRVTE
-22 ATNTNE
+22 
-28 NTSTISWALKGWYVG
+28 TSTDVNSNSSTVSWALIGWLVG
-43 PSSGAGWYSNRYHD
+43 SNWYSNNSHD

-64 TTAFSRG
+64 ATVFSRASG
-71 SDVDALISIGTDHPN
+71 TKVTISIGTDHTT
-86 EANALTIAS
+86 EANPVTIAS
-95 GTMSISH
+95 GTATIPH
-102 GSDGSKTLSAS
+102 NADGSKTLSVS
-113 FSCKY
+113 FSCAY
-118 KWLATSAWSASG
+118 KWVASSAWSASG

-153 NIGYMGDTIYIH
+153 NIGYMGDNIYIH

-173 THTVRYAWG
+173 THTLRYAWG
-182 SKSGTIGTNVEN
+182 SKSGTIATGVGDNTK
-194 NIQWTIPIELASE
+194 WTIPLDLATE
-207 IPSQYSGWGT
+207 IPNQYSGWGS
-217 IYCDTYYGGTF
+217 IYCDTYYGSTYI
-228 VGTKS
+228 GTKS

-240 PSSTAPTVTITLE
+240 PSSTAPAVTITLE

-288 YSSTVGG
+288 YSSTVDGA
-295 TAYSGSTYTT
+295 AYSGSTYTT

-312 AIRVTATVA
+312 AIRVTATVT

-341 PAVTGVSSYRCKSAT
+341 PAVTGVSAYRCKSAT

-406 DYTVSGYVIVSADT
+406 AYTLSGYVIVSADT

-447 SAFIDILLS
+447 SAFIDILLAS
-456 SETDDAKRG
+456 DSDTTKKG
-465 IAIGKVAELEDTVDL
+465 MAIGKVAEVEGALDV
-480 GWKLVARKSIHSDD
+480 GWNLIARKGFD
-494 WIECDT
+494 WQGMPLT
-500 LYSNN
+500 YF
-505 GVELSHKTPYVDF
+505 TPTVNVSGEYYGKYGC
-518 HYAKSTAD
+518 YAK
-526 YTARLIEMSKGVITA
+526 IGHVA
-541 INSISSGSDRRLK
+541 IVVLMVQIKSVSGSVPSEIQITLPDALK
-554 KGIKA
+554 A
-559 IDDRYMQLIEALAP
+559 VD
-573 KLYRYKKADGH
+573 H
-584 LSAGLIAQ
+584 W
-592 DVLQAER
+592 LQPSHPIVGQWGGTFLGVFR
-599 QCGLDDSVL
+599 QNQN
-608 VRGTGRYIPDPKD
+608 
-621 PSKKIIDYFSIDYNC
+621 SKV
-636 LTVLQLQ
+636 LTVLPASNVTAGTYLANGCYTFFVQ
-643 YFLCR
+643 
-648 CKSLEDRIINMEK
+648 
-661 DMAAL
+661 
-666 KKEKEE
+666 

>member
-1 MATFYSATAA
+1 METFYSAVAA
-11 NVIMA
+11 DVKMA
-16 LSIAET
+16 LRVTE
-22 ATNTNE
+22 
-28 NTSTISWALKGWYVG
+28 TSTDVNSNSSVVSWALIGWLVG
-43 PSSGAGWYSNRYHD
+43 SNWYSNNSHD

-64 TTAFSRG
+64 ATVFSRASG
-71 SDVDALISIGTDHPN
+71 TKVTISIGTDHKTESNPV
-86 EANALTIAS
+86 TIAS
-95 GTMSISH
+95 GTATIPH
-102 GSDGSKTLSAS
+102 NADGSKTLSVS
-113 FSCKY
+113 FSCAY
-118 KWLATSAWSASG
+118 KWVASSAWSSSG

-141 QPSCIT
+141 QPSCVT
-147 YPATTE
+147 YPDTTQD
-153 NIGYMGDTIYIH
+153 IGYMGSTIYIH

-182 SKSGTIGTNVEN
+182 SKSGTIATGVEN
-194 NIQWTIPIELASE
+194 NCQWTIPLDLATE
-207 IPSQYSGWGT
+207 IPNQYSGWGT

-240 PSSTAPTVTITLE
+240 PSSTAPAVTITLE
-253 RPRTT
+253 RPRST

-288 YSSTVGG
+288 YSSTVDGA
-295 TAYSGSTYTT
+295 AYSGSTYTT

-312 AIRVTATVA
+312 AIRVTATVT

-341 PAVTGVSSYRCKSAT
+341 PAVTGVSAYRCKSAT

-406 DYTVSGYVIVSADT
+406 AYTLSGYVIVSADT

-447 SAFIDILLS
+447 SAFIDILLAS
-456 SETDDAKRG
+456 DSDTTKKG
-465 IAIGKVAELEDTVDL
+465 MAIGKVAEVEGALDV
-480 GWKLVARKSIHSDD
+480 GWNLIARKGFD
-494 WIECDT
+494 WQGMPLT
-500 LYSNN
+500 YF
-505 GVELSHKTPYVDF
+505 TPTVNVSGEYYGKYGC
-518 HYAKSTAD
+518 YAK
-526 YTARLIEMSKGVITA
+526 IGHVA
-541 INSISSGSDRRLK
+541 IVVLMVQIKSVSGSVPSEIQITLPDALK
-554 KGIKA
+554 A
-559 IDDRYMQLIEALAP
+559 VD
-573 KLYRYKKADGH
+573 H
-584 LSAGLIAQ
+584 W
-592 DVLQAER
+592 LQPSHPIVGQWGGTFLGVFR
-599 QCGLDDSVL
+599 QNQN
-608 VRGTGRYIPDPKD
+608 
-621 PSKKIIDYFSIDYNC
+621 SKV
-636 LTVLQLQ
+636 LTVLPASNVTAGTYLANGCYTFFVQ
-643 YFLCR
+643 
-648 CKSLEDRIINMEK
+648 
-661 DMAAL
+661 
-666 KKEKEE
+666 

>member
-1 MATFYSATAA
+1 MATFYSAVAA
-11 NVIMA
+11 DVKMA
-16 LSIAET
+16 LRVTE
-22 ATNTNE
+22 
-28 NTSTISWALKGWYVG
+28 TSTDVNSNSSTVSWAMIGWLVG
-43 PSSGAGWYSNRYHD
+43 SNWYSNSSHN

-64 TTAFSRG
+64 VTVFSRA
-71 SDVDALISIGTDHPN
+71 SETKVTISIGTDHTT
-86 EANALTIAS
+86 EANPVTIAS
-95 GTMSISH
+95 GTATIPH
-102 GSDGSKTLSAS
+102 DSDGSKTLSAS
-113 FSCKY
+113 FSCAY
-118 KWLATSAWSASG
+118 KWVASSAWSSSG

-147 YPATTE
+147 YPASTE

-288 YSSTVGG
+288 YSSTVDG
-295 TAYSGSTYTT
+295 TTYSGSTYTT
-305 GILTKSG
+305 GILAKSG
-312 AIRVTATVA
+312 AIRVTATVT

-341 PAVTGVSSYRCKSAT
+341 PAVTGVSAYRCKSAT

-406 DYTVSGYVIVSADT
+406 AYTLSGYVIVSADT

-447 SAFIDILLS
+447 SAFIDILLAS
-456 SETDDAKRG
+456 DSDTTKKG
-465 IAIGKVAELEDTVDL
+465 MAIGKVAEVEGALDV
-480 GWKLVARKSIHSDD
+480 GWNLIARKNFD
-494 WIECDT
+494 WQGMPIT
-500 LYSNN
+500 YF
-505 GVELSHKTPYVDF
+505 TPTVNVSGEYYGKYGC
-518 HYAKSTAD
+518 YAK
-526 YTARLIEMSKGVITA
+526 IGHVA
-541 INSISSGSDRRLK
+541 IVVLMVQIKSVSGSVPSEIKITLPDALK
-554 KGIKA
+554 AVDHWLQPSHPILGQWGGTFLGIF
-559 IDDRYMQLIEALAP
+559 
-573 KLYRYKKADGH
+573 
-584 LSAGLIAQ
+584 
-592 DVLQAER
+592 R
-599 QCGLDDSVL
+599 QNQNSTV
-608 VRGTGRYIPDPKD
+608 
-621 PSKKIIDYFSIDYNC
+621 
-636 LTVLQLQ
+636 LTVLPASSVTAGTYLANGC
-643 YFLCR
+643 Y
-648 CKSLEDRIINMEK
+648 
-661 DMAAL
+661 AL
-666 KKEKEE
+666 FVQ

>member
-1 MATFYSATAA
+1 MATFYSAVAA
-11 NVIMA
+11 DVKMA
-16 LSIAET
+16 LRVTE
-22 ATNTNE
+22 
-28 NTSTISWALKGWYVG
+28 TSTDVNSNSSTVSWALIGWLVG
-43 PSSGAGWYSNRYHD
+43 STWYSNDSHD
-57 ISVVING
+57 ITVIVNG
-64 TTAFSRG
+64 NTVFSRASG
-71 SDVDALISIGTDHPN
+71 TKVKISIGTDHKTESNPV
-86 EANALTIAS
+86 TIAS
-95 GTMSISH
+95 GTATVPH
-102 GSDGSKTLSAS
+102 NADGSKTLSVS
-113 FSCKY
+113 FNCAY
-118 KWLATSAWSASG
+118 KWVASSAWSTSG

-173 THTVRYAWG
+173 THTVRYVWG
-182 SKSGTIGTNVEN
+182 SKSGTIATGVGDNVE
-194 NIQWTIPIELASE
+194 WTIPLDLATE
-207 IPSQYSGWGT
+207 IPNQYSGWGS
-217 IYCDTYYGGTF
+217 IYCDTYYGSTF

-233 VVFKASV
+233 VVFKASA
-240 PSSTAPTVTITLE
+240 PSSTSPTVSISLE

-420 AASYNICV
+420 AASYNIRV

-447 SAFIDILLS
+447 AAFIDILLA
-456 SETDDAKRG
+456 SETDDAKKG
-465 IAIGKVAELEDTVDL
+465 MAIGKVAELEDTVDL
-480 GWKLVARKSIHSDD
+480 GWKLVVRKSIHSDD

-648 CKSLEDRIINMEK
+648 CKSLEDRIINMER
-661 DMAAL
+661 DIAAL

>member
-1 MATFYSATAA
+1 MATFYSAVAA
-11 NVIMA
+11 DVKMA
-16 LSIAET
+16 LRVTE
-22 ATNTNE
+22 
-28 NTSTISWALKGWYVG
+28 TSTDVNSNSSTVSWALIGWFVG
-43 PSSGAGWYSNRYHD
+43 SNWYSNDSHD
-57 ISVVING
+57 ITVIVNG
-64 TTAFSRG
+64 NTVFSRASG
-71 SDVDALISIGTDHPN
+71 TKVKISIGTDHAS
-86 EANALTIAS
+86 EANPVTIAS
-95 GTMSISH
+95 GTATIPH
-102 GSDGSKTLSAS
+102 NADGSKTLSAS
-113 FSCKY
+113 FSCAY
-118 KWLATSAWSASG
+118 KWVASSAWSASG

-147 YPATTE
+147 YPASTE

-173 THTVRYAWG
+173 THTLRYAWG
-182 SKSGTIGTNVEN
+182 SKTGTIGTNVEN

-295 TAYSGSTYTT
+295 TAYSGSAYTT

-406 DYTVSGYVIVSADT
+406 AYTLSGYVIVSADT

-447 SAFIDILLS
+447 AAFVDILLAS
-456 SETDDAKRG
+456 DSDTTKKG
-465 IAIGKVAELEDTVDL
+465 MAIGKVAEVEGALDV
-480 GWKLVARKSIHSDD
+480 GWNLIARKGFD
-494 WIECDT
+494 WQGMQLT
-500 LYSNN
+500 YF
-505 GVELSHKTPYVDF
+505 TPTVNVSGEYYGKYGC
-518 HYAKSTAD
+518 YAK
-526 YTARLIEMSKGVITA
+526 IGHVA
-541 INSISSGSDRRLK
+541 IVVLMVQIKSVSGSVPSEIQITLPDELK
-554 KGIKA
+554 A
-559 IDDRYMQLIEALAP
+559 VD
-573 KLYRYKKADGH
+573 H
-584 LSAGLIAQ
+584 W
-592 DVLQAER
+592 LQPSHPIVGQWGGTFLGVFR
-599 QCGLDDSVL
+599 QNQN
-608 VRGTGRYIPDPKD
+608 
-621 PSKKIIDYFSIDYNC
+621 SKV
-636 LTVLQLQ
+636 LTVLPASGITSGTYLANGCYTFFVQ
-643 YFLCR
+643 
-648 CKSLEDRIINMEK
+648 
-661 DMAAL
+661 
-666 KKEKEE
+666 

>member
-1 MATFYSATAA
+1 MATFYSAVAA
-11 NVIMA
+11 DVKMA
-16 LSIAET
+16 LRVTE
-22 ATNTNE
+22 
-28 NTSTISWALKGWYVG
+28 TSTDVNSNSSTVSWALIGWLVG
-43 PSSGAGWYSNRYHD
+43 SNWYSNNSHD
-57 ISVVING
+57 ISVAING
-64 TTAFSRG
+64 ATVFSRASG
-71 SDVDALISIGTDHPN
+71 TKVTISIGTDHTT
-86 EANALTIAS
+86 EANPVTIAS
-95 GTMSISH
+95 GTATIPH
-102 GSDGSKTLSAS
+102 NADGSKTLSVS
-113 FSCKY
+113 FSCAY
-118 KWLATSAWSASG
+118 KWVASSAWSASG

-173 THTVRYAWG
+173 THTLRYVWG
-182 SKSGTIGTNVEN
+182 SKSGTIATGVGDNTK
-194 NIQWTIPIELASE
+194 WTIPLDLATE
-207 IPSQYSGWGT
+207 IPSQYSGWGS
-217 IYCDTYYGGTF
+217 ICCDTYYGNTF

-233 VVFKASV
+233 VVFKASA
-240 PSSTAPTVTITLE
+240 PSSTSPAVSISLE

-278 TGKYGATITS
+278 TGKYGASITG
-288 YSSTVGG
+288 YSSTVDG
-295 TAYSGSTYTT
+295 TSYSGSTYTT
-305 GILTKSG
+305 GTLAKSG
-312 AIRVTATVA
+312 AIRVTATVT

-336 QAYTA
+336 QAYAA
-341 PAVTGVSSYRCKSAT
+341 PTVTGVSAYRCKSASDT
-356 DASLNAAGAYICIKP
+356 SSDASGAYICIKP
-371 SGSITPL
+371 NGSVTPL
-378 GSTNGRKCTIYW
+378 GSTNGRLCTVYW
-390 KKATET
+390 KKATEAS
-396 GWQSKVLDMS
+396 WQSKTLSMS
-406 DYTVSGYVIVSADT
+406 AYTLSGYVIVSADT

-433 FKLIDYYGSDVMSA
+433 FRQIDYYTPDVMSA
-447 SAFIDILLS
+447 SAFIDILLA

-494 WIECDT
+494 WIECET

-621 PSKKIIDYFSIDYNC
+621 PSKKIVDYFSIDYNC

-643 YFLCR
+643 YFLRR
-648 CKSLEDRIINMEK
+648 CKSLEDRIIAMEK
-661 DMAAL
+661 DIAAL
-666 KKEKEE
+666 KKEKGE

>member
-1 MATFYSATAA
+1 MATFYSAVAA
-11 NVIMA
+11 DVKMA
-16 LSIAET
+16 LRVTE
-22 ATNTNE
+22 
-28 NTSTISWALKGWYVG
+28 TSTDVNSNSSTVSWALIGWLVG
-43 PSSGAGWYSNRYHD
+43 SNWYSNNSHD

-64 TTAFSRG
+64 ATVFSRASG
-71 SDVDALISIGTDHPN
+71 TKVTISIGTDHTT
-86 EANALTIAS
+86 EANPVTIAS
-95 GTMSISH
+95 GTATIPH
-102 GSDGSKTLSAS
+102 NADGSKTLSVS
-113 FSCKY
+113 FSCAY
-118 KWLATSAWSASG
+118 KWVASSAWSASG

-147 YPATTE
+147 YPASTE

-182 SKSGTIGTNVEN
+182 SKSGTIATGVGDNTK
-194 NIQWTIPIELASE
+194 WTIPLDLATE
-207 IPSQYSGWGT
+207 IPNQYSGWGT
-217 IYCDTYYGGTF
+217 LYCDTYYGGTF

-288 YSSTVGG
+288 YSSTVDG
-295 TAYSGSTYTT
+295 TTYSGSTYTT
-305 GILTKSG
+305 GMLAKSG
-312 AIRVTATVA
+312 AIRVTATVT

-341 PAVTGVSSYRCKSAT
+341 PAVTGVSAYRCKSAT

-406 DYTVSGYVIVSADT
+406 AYTLSGYVIVSADT

-447 SAFIDILLS
+447 SAFIDILLAS
-456 SETDDAKRG
+456 DSDTTKKG
-465 IAIGKVAELEDTVDL
+465 MAIGKVAEVEGALDV
-480 GWKLVARKSIHSDD
+480 GWNLIARKGFD
-494 WIECDT
+494 WQGMPLT
-500 LYSNN
+500 YF
-505 GVELSHKTPYVDF
+505 TPTVNVSGEYYGKYGC
-518 HYAKSTAD
+518 YAK
-526 YTARLIEMSKGVITA
+526 IGHVA
-541 INSISSGSDRRLK
+541 IVVLMVQIKSVSGSVPSEIQITLPDALK
-554 KGIKA
+554 A
-559 IDDRYMQLIEALAP
+559 VD
-573 KLYRYKKADGH
+573 H
-584 LSAGLIAQ
+584 W
-592 DVLQAER
+592 LQPSHPIVGQWGGTFLGVFR
-599 QCGLDDSVL
+599 QNQN
-608 VRGTGRYIPDPKD
+608 
-621 PSKKIIDYFSIDYNC
+621 SKV
-636 LTVLQLQ
+636 LTVLPASGITAGIYLANGCYTFFVQ
-643 YFLCR
+643 
-648 CKSLEDRIINMEK
+648 
-661 DMAAL
+661 
-666 KKEKEE
+666 

>member
-1 MATFYSATAA
+1 MATFYSAVAA
-11 NVIMA
+11 DVKMA
-16 LSIAET
+16 LRVTE
-22 ATNTNE
+22 
-28 NTSTISWALKGWYVG
+28 TSTDVNSNSSTVSWALIGWLVG
-43 PSSGAGWYSNRYHD
+43 SNWYSNNSHD

-64 TTAFSRG
+64 ATVFSRASG
-71 SDVDALISIGTDHPN
+71 TKVTISIGTDHTTEDNPV
-86 EANALTIAS
+86 TIAS
-95 GTMSISH
+95 GTATIPH
-102 GSDGSKTLSAS
+102 DSDGSKTLSAS
-113 FSCKY
+113 FSCAY
-118 KWLATSAWSASG
+118 KWVASSAWSASG
-130 TMALTQIARAS
+130 TMSLTQIARAS

-182 SKSGTIGTNVEN
+182 SKSGTIATGVEN
-194 NIQWTIPIELASE
+194 NCQWTIPLDLATE
-207 IPSQYSGWGT
+207 IPNQYSGWGS
-217 IYCDTYYGGTF
+217 IYCDTYYGSTF

-233 VVFKASV
+233 VVFKASA
-240 PSSTAPTVTITLE
+240 PSSTSPTVSISLE

-288 YSSTVGG
+288 YSSTVDG
-295 TAYSGSTYTT
+295 TTYSGSTYTT
-305 GILTKSG
+305 GILAKSG
-312 AIRVTATVA
+312 AIRVTATVT

-341 PAVTGVSSYRCKSAT
+341 PAVTGVSAYRCKSAT

-406 DYTVSGYVIVSADT
+406 AYTLSGYVIVSADT

-447 SAFIDILLS
+447 SAFIDILLAS
-456 SETDDAKRG
+456 DSDTTKKG
-465 IAIGKVAELEDTVDL
+465 MAIGKVAEVEGALDV
-480 GWKLVARKSIHSDD
+480 GWNLIARKNFD
-494 WIECDT
+494 WQGMPIT
-500 LYSNN
+500 YF
-505 GVELSHKTPYVDF
+505 TPTVNVSGEYYGKYGC
-518 HYAKSTAD
+518 YAK
-526 YTARLIEMSKGVITA
+526 IGHVA
-541 INSISSGSDRRLK
+541 IVVLMVQIKSVSGSVPSEIQITLPDALK
-554 KGIKA
+554 AVDHWLQPSHPIVGQWGGTFLGVF
-559 IDDRYMQLIEALAP
+559 RQNQN
-573 KLYRYKKADGH
+573 
-584 LSAGLIAQ
+584 SA
-592 DVLQAER
+592 V
-599 QCGLDDSVL
+599 
-608 VRGTGRYIPDPKD
+608 
-621 PSKKIIDYFSIDYNC
+621 
-636 LTVLQLQ
+636 LTVLPASNVTAGTYLANGCYTFFVQ
-643 YFLCR
+643 
-648 CKSLEDRIINMEK
+648 
-661 DMAAL
+661 
-666 KKEKEE
+666 